1 MKKLLTLSMMCMSMT
16 LVSQSARA
24 VDQKAPENKGAQMMQ
39 EHMAEA
45 MKMGQ
50 PSDAHKTLEPL
61 IGNWTYTVK
70 MWMDAK
76 GKPQTMTGKSENT
89 MIMGGRF
96 LQQMAHGDPM
106 PGNQMP
112 GFEGRG
118 VTGYDN
124 IKKEYVSTWIDN
136 MSTGIMTGK
145 GAFDSA
151 GKVFTE
157 SGTFSCPIQMKD
169 VAYSAKWT
177 IKDKNS
183 YKYETFMADPVTG
196 KDFRSMEITYKRID
210 TK

>member
-1 MKKLLTLSMMCMSMT
+1 MCMSIA
-16 LVSQSARA
+16 LVSQPAHA
-24 VDQKAPENKGAQMMQ
+24 VDQKAPENKDAHMMQ

-70 MWMDAK
+70 MWMDPK

-96 LQQMAHGDPM
+96 LQQMAHGDAMGDM
-106 PGNQMP
+106 PA
-112 GFEGRG
+112 FEGRG

-124 IKKEYVSTWIDN
+124 IMKQYVSTWIDN
-136 MSTGIMTGK
+136 MSTGVMTGK

-157 SGTFSCPIQMKD
+157 SGTFSCPIRMKE
-169 VAYSAKWT
+169 VPYSAKWT

-183 YKYETFMADPVTG
+183 YKYETFMADPATG
-196 KDFRSMEITYKRID
+196 KDFKSMEITYKRVA